1 MQLSHRYM
9 SVGRTF
15 CYCKGI
21 LQVVREEIL
30 KQIIQ
35 HVIQNID
42 FLTESAFKIKK
53 GYRVETRM
61 VKAKKHKTIG
71 KARDAMKSVKEKG
84 YGAILARYNDDDTP
98 LWKNDCTRIE

>member
-9 SVGRTF
+9 SVGRT
-15 CYCKGI
+15 CREGI

-35 HVIQNID
+35 HVTQNID

-61 VKAKKHKTIG
+61 VKAKKHKTIAKPG
-71 KARDAMKSVKEKG
+71 T
-84 YGAILARYNDDDTP
+84 L
-98 LWKNDCTRIE
+98 